1 MSVGPG
7 PGRHKVFFYVLQLR
21 GVGGVTPLE
30 VLLHLVICRSKCVQ
44 LVSLCLPSRRLC
56 CQVAI
61 EHHICNQSWIVS
73 ILNRLVE
80 CKVEG
85 HIFEKD
91 AKLFI
96 EDVGV
101 LREVGTM
108 AGGAD
113 DLPGEDLA
121 IG

>member
-7 PGRHKVFFYVLQLR
+7 PGHHKALFYALQLR

-30 VLLHLVICRSKCVQ
+30 FLLHLVIRHSKGVQ
-44 LVSLCLPSRRLC
+44 LVGLCLPSCRLC
-56 CQVAI
+56 CQVAV
-61 EHHICNQSWIVS
+61 ECHICNQTWIVS
-73 ILNRLVE
+73 ILNQLVE

-85 HIFEKD
+85 CIFEKD
-91 AKLFI
+91 AELFI

-101 LREVGTM
+101 LREVGMM

>member
-1 MSVGPG
+1 MSAGPG
-7 PGRHKVFFYVLQLR
+7 PGRHKALFYALQLR

-30 VLLHLVICRSKCVQ
+30 LLLHLVIRRSEGVQ
-44 LVSLCLPSRRLC
+44 LVGLCLPSCRLC

-61 EHHICNQSWIVS
+61 EHHICNQAWIVS

-85 HIFEKD
+85 RVFEKD

-101 LREVGTM
+101 LREVRTM

-113 DLPGEDLA
+113 T
-121 IG
+121 